1 MTRQSE
7 AGRLLDVSDYE
18 LRHLAAHLEAAGRTV
33 DLHRLL
39 GMETPDAGGGNL
51 WFRAKSAIGDDVGY
65 ADDLERAWRLAR
77 VATIAGNREATERWS
92 LEARYAL
99 MVASLASQAAGM
111 PPGLVA
117 RLVETEIWTTEQAI
131 SAAQRM
137 PDLERRTEALA
148 AIAERATLDAETR
161 ERVLGAALQA
171 ARQITDPY
179 RQSRTVAAL
188 ALKLPASL
196 LPLATRLPSPS
207 PKVLELEYSTGVAAG
222 GNQRQSP
229 APTSAADAERLLTD
243 AESLETESDRVER
256 LAAAIPYLTPST
268 ITRAREIVSGLSGEL
283 QRTFALA
290 RLVPRLVE
298 LDQIDEAREALT
310 TVASTRSLDEGV
322 TRLMAGTADVRH
334 PITDSF
340 WAAETASRDVR
351 QGALDEAPRLARALD
366 DARRIGDGD
375 ACDAVVSLGAALAG
389 QMGASDA
396 AIALTG
402 NVHLPQAR
410 CEAIAAL
417 ASSIASCDD
426 RLVELARQIDDTYW
440 RSVALL
446 GVLPHLDRGERAQ
459 AAEAIEQIAVSWGEH
474 GLRADQ
480 AADIL
485 ARVVPHLADR
495 EQVRSCQRA
504 LDLARSAGDDVH
516 AQVLVIGLSVD
527 PDRWIRIAESETDS
541 LADESVRGF
550 VLARLAA
557 TLAAQEHVGS
567 THAVELASS
576 IVDPYWRNMAMA
588 SVVRT
593 LARQGRG
600 SGALKALRSLDPAFV
615 TPSIAA
621 AVAGVLDDGGG
632 RQLIELLAGGGE
644 PGRRARS
651 LASIALTARD
661 TWRHDAIRSAVASAA
676 MAGDET
682 ERSVALVL
690 LAQVERSSLT
700 EDLEPIAT
708 TLEDTV
714 ARAVAEIGVLLAAA
728 DPAIA
733 VEIAL
738 QRSRELKPDVAAAA
752 VLRLVA
758 AVPAWHHPLAAAMAA
773 SIDGVTDPEVR
784 VDLIR
789 AIAAAS
795 ATVDAV
801 TLARCWTDAL
811 VREAPAGRAWLAR
824 VLAELL
830 PVAVRLGQVDLLVAV
845 TARVDEVR
853 RWWP

>member
-1 MTRQSE
+1 MTRQAE
-7 AGRLLDVSDYE
+7 AGGLLDISDYE
-18 LRHLAAHLEAAGRTV
+18 LRHLAAHLEAAGRAV

-65 ADDLERAWRLAR
+65 ADDLERAWRIAR
-77 VATIAGNREATERWS
+77 VATMAGHGQTTENWS

-117 RLVETEIWTTEQAI
+117 RLVETTTWTTEQAI
-131 SAAQRM
+131 AAAQRM

-148 AIAERATLDAETR
+148 AIAERATLDTETR

-171 ARQITDPY
+171 ARQITDVY

-188 ALKLPASL
+188 ALKLPPALLSL
-196 LPLATRLPSPS
+196 AYQLPSPS
-207 PKVLELEYSTGVAAG
+207 PKALELEYSTGVAAG
-222 GNQRQSP
+222 GNQRRSP

-243 AESLETESDRVER
+243 AESLESESDRVER
-256 LAAAIPYLTPST
+256 LAAAIPYLTSSS
-268 ITRAREIVSGLSGEL
+268 INRAREIVAGLSGEL

-310 TVASTRSLDEGV
+310 RLASTRSLDEGV
-322 TRLMAGTADVRH
+322 IRLMAGAADTRH

-340 WAAETASRDVR
+340 WAAETASRDVP
-351 QGALDEAPRLARALD
+351 QGAPDEAPRLERALD
-366 DARRIGDGD
+366 DARRIGDSD
-375 ACDAVVSLGAALAG
+375 SCDGVIRAGAALAG
-389 QMGASDA
+389 HLGASDA
-396 AIALTG
+396 AIALIR
-402 NVHLPQAR
+402 NIQLPQAR

-417 ASSIASCDD
+417 ASSIPTFDD
-426 RLVELARQIDDTYW
+426 RLVELARQIDDPYW
-440 RSVALL
+440 RSVAML
-446 GVLPHLDRGERAQ
+446 GMIPHLDRGRREQ
-459 AAEAIEQIAVSWGEH
+459 AAEAIEQIALTWGEQ

-485 ARVVPHLADR
+485 VRVAPHLADR
-495 EQVRSCQRA
+495 EQVRSCERA
-504 LDLARSAGDDVH
+504 LDLARSAGDDVYAH
-516 AQVLVIGLSVD
+516 VLVTGLSIA

-557 TLAAQEHVGS
+557 ALAAHEHAGS

-576 IVDPYWRNMAMA
+576 IVDPYWRNVAIT
-588 SVVRT
+588 SVART

-600 SGALKALRSLDPAFV
+600 SGALFALRSLDPAFV
-615 TPSIAA
+615 TPSVAA

-632 RQLIELLAGGGE
+632 RQLIELLAGGDE

-651 LASIALTARD
+651 LASIALTARGV
-661 TWRHDAIRSAVASAA
+661 WQQDAIQSAVASAA

-690 LAQVERSSLT
+690 LAQVERSSPT
-700 EDLEPIAT
+700 DDLEPFAAT
-708 TLEDTV
+708 LQDAV
-714 ARAVAEIGVLLAAA
+714 ARAAAEIGLLLAAA
-728 DPAIA
+728 EPALA
-733 VEIAL
+733 VPIAL
-738 QRSRELKPDVAAAA
+738 QQFGELEPDVAAAA
-752 VLRLVA
+752 LLRLAA
-758 AVPAWHHPLAAAMAA
+758 AVPAWQHPLAAAMAA

-784 VDLIR
+784 LDLIS
-789 AIAAAS
+789 AIAAVS
-795 ATVDAV
+795 TTVGGV

-811 VREAPAGRAWLAR
+811 VREAPAGRAWLLR

-830 PVAVRLGQVDLLVAV
+830 PVAVRLGHVDLLVAV
-845 TARVDEVR
+845 TARVHEVR